1 MNNNRLNQRARL
13 KIVLQG
19 LFAPIALLAILL
31 LAAGRWDYWQGWFFM
46 GLTMAV
52 LVVNLIVLRHRQEV
66 IAERLAPGEGQK
78 TWDKIYF
85 AVTTPL
91 FFVTMLIGGLDAGRY
106 GWSPKFSWWV
116 YVLSTLVYL
125 FGQVIFL
132 WAKRT
137 NRFFS
142 AVVRIQKDRGQ
153 KVCQEGPYKY
163 VRHPGYIGGIF
174 FTILT
179 PILLGSLWGLIPQ
192 GIVIVYMIVRT
203 KLEDDTLKKEL
214 PGYVEFA
221 KKVKYRLVPGI
232 W

>member
-1 MNNNRLNQRARL
+1 
-13 KIVLQG
+13 
-19 LFAPIALLAILL
+19 
-31 LAAGRWDYWQGWFFM
+31 
-46 GLTMAV
+46 
-52 LVVNLIVLRHRQEV
+52 
-66 IAERLAPGEGQK
+66 
-78 TWDKIYF
+78 
-85 AVTTPL
+85 
-91 FFVTMLIGGLDAGRY
+91 MLIGGLDAGRY

-116 YVLSTLVYL
+116 YILSTLVYL
-125 FGQVIFL
+125 FGQAIFL

-153 KVCQEGPYKY
+153 QVCQEGPYKY

-214 PGYVEFA
+214 PGYVEYA
-221 KKVKYRLVPGI
+221 NKVKYRLVPGI